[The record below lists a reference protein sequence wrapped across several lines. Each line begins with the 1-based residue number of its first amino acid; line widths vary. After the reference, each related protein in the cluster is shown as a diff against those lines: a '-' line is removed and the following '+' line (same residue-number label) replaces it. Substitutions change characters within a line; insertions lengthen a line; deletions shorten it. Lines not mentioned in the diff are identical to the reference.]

1 MLTNAQVQ
9 ALFTLYR
16 CCQPLALLFPRS
28 LETHPQ
34 DWTDSTSL
42 STTAR
47 IDDFVSYVDVEYT
60 DRHYDAEQVAGL
72 SLHWLLKVAD
82 IYFAKN
88 ADEVIYYI
96 VGRILEG
103 IHMKLA
109 TESDPSDNLSEVFH
123 LKSAAATVGE
133 AGTRHPSL
141 ERHPASPYLLLGIYL
156 AKHSGLAATAMLQRG
171 LLPLVES
178 LYDEPPLAKHVG
190 RDIAVSGV
198 SRRIMYQLC
207 HAILEEVSR
216 HCDLRDCMIREE
228 LREEVV
234 GISRALS
241 MRCFNWWA
249 SFEGVV

>member
-9 ALFTLYR
+9 ALFTLYG
-16 CCQPLALLFPRS
+16 CCQPLALLFPHS

-34 DWTDSTSL
+34 NWTDSTSSSSSTRINDFL
-42 STTAR
+42 SYAN
-47 IDDFVSYVDVEYT
+47 VEYT
-60 DRHYDAEQVAGL
+60 DRHYDAEQVAGI
-72 SLHWLLKVAD
+72 SLHWLLNAAGV
-82 IYFAKN
+82 YFAGT

-96 VGRILEG
+96 VGRTLEG
-103 IHMKLA
+103 IHLKLA
-109 TESDPSDNLSEVFH
+109 TQSDPSDTLSEVSH

-156 AKHSGLAATAMLQRG
+156 AKHSGLAATAMLQHG

-190 RDIAVSGV
+190 RDTAVSGV
-198 SRRIMYQLC
+198 SQRIMCQLC
-207 HAILEEVSR
+207 RAILEEISR

-228 LREEVV
+228 LQGEVV

-241 MRCFNWWA
+241 MRCFNW
-249 SFEGVV
+249 